1 MSLATSLRL
10 LQRVAVPALQPSRAL
25 HVRGKAT
32 MVSAAM
38 RAELSTPPAIRS
50 ALPAQHLTAK
60 VMFDDHTY
68 ADFKYIWLRDNCQC
82 PKCIDSSTKQKL
94 VDTPNLDVN
103 LKPLSLTINAEG
115 MLQISWAEADGQEH
129 ISIYDPAW
137 LFKYGQSFMHNNFA
151 SDTVDMD
158 LLPQRPEMELW
169 DRTSIWASFPEL
181 SYNEF
186 METEGGLADWL
197 DMFYR
202 YGVAVL
208 RGVPTEPNKIVDVVK
223 RFAYVKETQYG
234 TTFDVINKP
243 VEGAH
248 LAYTGVALSHH
259 TDMNYRE
266 KSPGMQL
273 LHCLK
278 ANDPKLTGE
287 DPGGRSFFA
296 DGFRIARWLEE
307 NEPAAYHILTSTPI
321 RFSIKNEGKQYSA
334 LWPVLCTNT
343 DGDVTEVHY
352 NNRTM
357 KPLQAPTHVVTPFY
371 QAYRLFSE
379 RLCDPAMGLEFNMVP
394 GDLVAF
400 NNRRVLHG
408 RTAFD
413 ASKVDRHLQ
422 GCYVDIDEA
431 FAKYDSLRAKISAP
445 HPGSSKLQDAP

>member
-1 MSLATSLRL
+1 MSVRRSMLLLR
-10 LQRVAVPALQPSRAL
+10 RVVVPALQPSRPV
-25 HVRGKAT
+25 HTRRKST
-32 MVSAAM
+32 MAPLQTDVSGT
-38 RAELSTPPAIRS
+38 LPTITS

-60 VMFDDHTY
+60 VIFDGETT

-82 PKCIDSSTKQKL
+82 PICVDPSTKQKVL
-94 VDTPNLDVN
+94 DSPTLDVHV
-103 LKPLSLTINAEG
+103 KPLSLTINNAGKMEIMWRETSG
-115 MLQISWAEADGQEH
+115 EIHTSQ
-129 ISIYDPAW
+129 YDPAW
-137 LFKYGQSFMHNNFA
+137 LFKYGQSFMHNSFA

-158 LLPQRPEMELW
+158 LHPMRPEYELW
-169 DRTSIWASFPEL
+169 DRTMIWSNFPEI

-186 METEGGLADWL
+186 METDSGLYSWL
-197 DMFYR
+197 DLFYKF
-202 YGVAVL
+202 GVAVL
-208 RGVPTEPNKIVDVVK
+208 RGVPTETNKIVEVVK

-234 TTFDVINKP
+234 QVFDVINKP

-248 LAYTGVALSHH
+248 LAFTGMPLAHH

-278 ANDPKLTGE
+278 ANDPKLSDS
-287 DPGGRSFFA
+287 DPGGRSFFS

-307 NEPAAYHILTSTPI
+307 NEPAAYHILTSTPV
-321 RFSIKNEGKQYSA
+321 RFSIKNEGQQYSA
-334 LWPVLCTNT
+334 LWPILCTNS

-371 QAYRLFSE
+371 HAYKLFTE
-379 RLCDPAMGLEFNMVP
+379 KLRDPGSGLEFNMVP

-408 RTAFD
+408 RTFFD
-413 ASKVDRHLQ
+413 VSKVDRHLQ

-431 FAKYDSLRAKISAP
+431 FSKYDSLRAKYY
-445 HPGSSKLQDAP
+445 K